1 MMIRRGDIY
10 IVDLSKIFPEGKHYQ
25 RGRRPCVI
33 VSNNMANK
41 YCELVNI
48 IPLTSK
54 NKHLPHHVLIHSS
67 CLAYEVSWLIP
78 ECATAIDKKYLE
90 YKVGYLT
97 GKEMDNVDR
106 AIKIQNGIRGY
117 DGYRTRGNKNN
128 SLQTMRKK
136 AEK

>member
-1 MMIRRGDIY
+1 MIVRRGDIY
-10 IVDLSKIFPEGKHYQ
+10 IVDFNKIFSEGKHYQ

-41 YCELVNI
+41 YCDLVNV

-54 NKHLPHHVLIHSS
+54 NKHLPHHVLVHSS
-67 CLAYEVSWLIP
+67 CLSDGVSWLIP
-78 ECATAIDKKYLE
+78 ECGTAIDKKYLE

-97 GKEMDNVDR
+97 GREMDNVDR

-117 DGYRTRGNKNN
+117 DGYRTRSNKNN
-128 SLQTMRKK
+128 SL
-136 AEK
+136 